1 MTENNTAITISEMTK
16 VFRAGLGGTAVTALD
31 KVSFDVRLGEIFGLL
46 GPNGAGKTTLIKI
59 LLGSLKATGGGASI
73 LGENIVSW
81 RSREKVG
88 YLPENHRFPQYMTGI
103 QMLYCFGGMAW
114 LSGADIKAKAGP
126 LLELV
131 GMTRWRDAKIR
142 KYSKGMMQRLGL
154 AQAML
159 NDPELIF
166 LDEPTDGVDPIGRRE
181 IRDILKNLKKQ
192 GKTVFLNSHL
202 LAEVE
207 TTCDRVAILDR
218 GKLLKVGPVTGLTE
232 TKPSF
237 KIDTVSLSDDARAR
251 VMEKYNRAQ
260 IDGNAITIAFHAEPD
275 VNGLIDLLRACNVE
289 LLAVTPIRMGL
300 EDSFMQLVRGAQK
313 NVSEEKT
320 DA

>member
-1 MTENNTAITISEMTK
+1 MTENNTAITIREMTK
-16 VFRAGLGGTAVTALD
+16 VFRAGLGGTALTALD
-31 KVSFDVRLGEIFGLL
+31 KVSFDVRRGEIFGLL

-73 LGENIVSW
+73 LGENIISW
-81 RSREKVG
+81 RSHEKVG
-88 YLPENHRFPQYMTGI
+88 YLPENHRFPQYLTGM
-103 QMLYCFGGMAW
+103 QMLFCFGGMAG

-131 GMTRWRDAKIR
+131 GMTRWRDTKIR

-237 KIDTVSLSDDARAR
+237 KIDTVSLSDDARSR
-251 VMEKYNRAQ
+251 VMEQYDRAQ
-260 IDGNAITIAFHAEPD
+260 IDGNAITIAFHAEPE

-313 NVSEEKT
+313 NVSEGKT